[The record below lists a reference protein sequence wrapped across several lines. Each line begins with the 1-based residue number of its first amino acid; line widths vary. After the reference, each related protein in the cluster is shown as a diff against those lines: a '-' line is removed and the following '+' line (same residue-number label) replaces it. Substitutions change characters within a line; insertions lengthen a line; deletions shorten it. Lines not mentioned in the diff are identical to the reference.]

1 MKRPRPLLRLIDG
14 PPDASGPAVL
24 RRLVLLMLPAMAVAN
39 LTGSAVVLVLSAWV
53 VPTPE
58 FDNGDEILLANVIAA
73 AAYVPASL
81 TVGILWGI
89 HRLQPVRE
97 WLRAERDPTDSER
110 RIALRAP
117 LRIAL
122 VHAVL
127 WSAGVGTFT
136 ALNAYFSLELALA
149 VGVTVALG
157 GVTTSA
163 FSYVLTERLARTVAA
178 RALRSGLPSRPVMPG
193 VTARALAAWALGSGV
208 AAVGVALVGLAVLL
222 GAETSSNQLAITM
235 LALGAVALVF
245 GLLLVL
251 LYARGAAA
259 PVESVR
265 SALARVEDGDLD
277 TELPVYDGSELGML
291 QAGFNRMA
299 AGLRERERM
308 RELFGRHVGEDVARE
323 ALEHGAELGGERR
336 DVGVL
341 FVDLVGS
348 TELAATRPPE
358 EVVAL
363 LNEFFGLVVSV
374 VDEHGGWINKF
385 EGDGAL
391 AVFGAPVDRPDA
403 AACALA
409 AARTLGERMRRELPR
424 AEAGIGASAGE
435 AVAGHIGGEHRHEYT
450 VIGDPVNEASRLTEL
465 AKSIPG
471 KVVASAAAVEAA
483 GDEEA
488 AHWELGDE
496 VQLRGRPEPT
506 RIATPVQR

>member
-1 MKRPRPLLRLIDG
+1 MRRPRPLLRLIDG
-14 PPDASGPAVL
+14 PPQASGRAVL
-24 RRLVLLMLPAMAVAN
+24 RRFMLLMIPAMAVAN
-39 LTGSAVVLVLSAWV
+39 LTGSIVVLALAAWV

-73 AAYVPASL
+73 GVYVPVSL
-81 TVGILWGI
+81 AVGTVWGFR
-89 HRLQPVRE
+89 RLRAVRD
-97 WLRAERDPTDSER
+97 WLRAGRDPTERER
-110 RIALRAP
+110 RLALRAP
-117 LRIAL
+117 VRIAL
-122 VHAVL
+122 VHVVL
-127 WSAGVGTFT
+127 WSAGVTVFA
-136 ALNAYFSLELALA
+136 ALNATYSLLLALA

-178 RALRSGLPSRPVMPG
+178 QALRSGLPSRPVTPG
-193 VTARALAAWALGSGV
+193 VTTRALAAWALGSGV

-222 GAETSSNQLAITM
+222 GAETSTNQLAITM
-235 LALGAVALVF
+235 IVLGGVVLVV

-251 LYARGAAA
+251 MYARAAAA
-259 PVESVR
+259 PVDSVR
-265 SALARVEDGDLD
+265 SALARVEAGDLD

-323 ALEHGAELGGERR
+323 ALEHGVELGGERR

-358 EVVAL
+358 EVVAM
-363 LNEFFGLVVSV
+363 LNEFFGLVVAV
-374 VDEHGGWINKF
+374 VDEHGGWVNKF

-409 AARTLGERMRRELPR
+409 AARTLGRRLRDEQPR
-424 AEAGIGASAGE
+424 VQAGIGVSAGE
-435 AVAGHIGGEHRHEYT
+435 AVAGHIGGQNRHEYT

-465 AKSIPG
+465 AKSMPY

-483 GDEEA
+483 GPGEA
-488 AHWELGDE
+488 DCWELGDD
-496 VQLRGRPEPT
+496 VQLRGRAEPT
-506 RIATPVQR
+506 RIATPVQM